1 MKTKIIALIALLVMG
16 GMSLYAQDNK
26 ILVAYFS
33 WSGNTQY
40 VAEQIAKH

>member
-26 ILVAYFS
+26 ILVAYLEF
-33 WSGNTQY
+33 NL
-40 VAEQIAKH
+40 